1 MIMEQNFSKK
11 IMALGPNPA
20 WQKTLFFNELH
31 PGEVNRA
38 HAMKSFASGK
48 GINFCRAA
56 RNWGN
61 KNVELLQFAGG
72 ITGND
77 LCSYLEDEGIPN
89 HTVMIA
95 EATRTCYTCLSID
108 QPMTELIEPSPL
120 ISEKEICQY
129 HDLLRANIERFGGA
143 AFCGTLPAGSSIE
156 IYRKA
161 AEIIGEADLPLLV
174 DSWQNITPVLEAG
187 KNVIFKVNAE
197 EIKMVANEKDII
209 DAIRKILNEYKL
221 LAVAVTDGPG
231 RAYLAYDGKL
241 FIYDLPVLEK
251 IVSSLGCGD
260 TNAAVFFSEYLAGA
274 KIEQAFALGLAA
286 ASANCLTATCGDFD
300 KNAADEL
307 HAKIKINAIVL

>member
-1 MIMEQNFSKK
+1 MITEQNFPRR
-11 IMALGPNPA
+11 ILALGPNPA

-72 ITGND
+72 ITGSD

-129 HDLLRANIERFGGA
+129 HDLLSANIERFGGA
-143 AFCGTLPAGSSIE
+143 AFAGLF
-156 IYRKA
+156 R
-161 AEIIGEADLPLLV
+161 
-174 DSWQNITPVLEAG
+174 LEAPS
-187 KNVIFKVNAE
+187 KFTVK
-197 EIKMVANEKDII
+197 
-209 DAIRKILNEYKL
+209 RLRL
-221 LAVAVTDGPG
+221 LARLIFLCLLIHG
-231 RAYLAYDGKL
+231 RILLLYWKL
-241 FIYDLPVLEK
+241 VKTLFLR
-251 IVSSLGCGD
+251 
-260 TNAAVFFSEYLAGA
+260 
-274 KIEQAFALGLAA
+274 
-286 ASANCLTATCGDFD
+286 LTP
-300 KNAADEL
+300 K
-307 HAKIKINAIVL
+307 K